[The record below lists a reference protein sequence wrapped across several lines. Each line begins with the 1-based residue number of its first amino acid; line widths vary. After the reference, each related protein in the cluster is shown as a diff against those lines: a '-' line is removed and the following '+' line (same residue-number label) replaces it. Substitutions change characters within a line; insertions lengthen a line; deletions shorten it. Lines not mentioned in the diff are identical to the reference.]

1 MSANLKRGDRV
12 ALVENPKIIGTLWD
26 SPGENV
32 RDSVYVQW
40 DSGDLYPNGDPEL
53 VLETTGDVKPATN

>member
-1 MSANLKRGDRV
+1 MTMRKGDQV
-12 ALVENPKIIGTLWD
+12 FLVENPKIKGTLWD
-26 SPGENV
+26 NPGENV

-53 VLETTGDVKPATN
+53 VLETAGDISPI